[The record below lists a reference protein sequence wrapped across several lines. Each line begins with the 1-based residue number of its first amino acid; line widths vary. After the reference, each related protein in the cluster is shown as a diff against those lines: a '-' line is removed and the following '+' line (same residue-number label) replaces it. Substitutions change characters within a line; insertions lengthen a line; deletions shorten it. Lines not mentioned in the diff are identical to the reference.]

1 MIRVDP
7 HPGGTLADTRGRLL
21 RDLRISVTDRCNFR
35 CTYCMPKAVFD
46 NDYQFL
52 PKSGMLSFEE
62 IARVTRAIKRDLG
75 RRAAVEPVIGHLKTD
90 HRMDRNFLIGSH
102 GDAANA
108 VLAAVGYN
116 FRRLVAWLR
125 EFLCAWLLVLFATR
139 PSQLGAPPLKP
150 M

>member
-1 MIRVDP
+1 MCKVTEPFRKLACGLPSLYDMRVYVSEQK
-7 HPGGTLADTRGRLL
+7 RG
-21 RDLRISVTDRCNFR
+21 
-35 CTYCMPKAVFD
+35 M
-46 NDYQFL
+46 
-52 PKSGMLSFEE
+52 
-62 IARVTRAIKRDLG
+62 TRAIKRDLG

-125 EFLCAWLLVLFATR
+125 EFLCAWFLVLLR
-139 PSQLGAPPLKP
+139 PGQASSERRHSSRCDPALLH
-150 M
+150 